1 MALLGG
7 SSEASVTKRLAGTI
21 FIIRVFSAALAYFSQ
36 ILLARWMG
44 GSDYGVYVYVWTW
57 VLLLGSMMDF
67 GISASAQ
74 KIIPEYRTR
83 GEHALLRGFLSG
95 SRWMTFAVS
104 SVVSLLLAGVVKG
117 LSPWID
123 ANAIVPLYIGCLTL
137 PAFVVANTQDGIA
150 RSHDWMRLGLMPQFI
165 VRQSLIIG
173 FTAGAFVLGFNLGA
187 TAAMSASAAAVWIA
201 MIGQMIVLNRRL
213 GGHIEPG
220 PKAYDFRGWLAV
232 SLPILMVEGFYLLLS
247 YTDVLVLQQ
256 FRSSEEVG
264 VYFAVVKTLA
274 LVSFIHYAMAAT
286 TAHRFAEYHALGDKA
301 RLSAYVAHA
310 IQWTFWPSLAATIL
324 LLALGKPLL
333 WLFGPQFVVGYDI
346 MFIAAIGLVV
356 RSAIGPVERL
366 LNMLGHQHIC
376 ALAYALAFVMNVVLC
391 VMLVPRFGGH
401 GAAAATS
408 ISLAFETVLLFWIV
422 RRRLGL
428 HVLAFGK
435 TLGHWSQTA
444 YDMRSNTTS
453 PAPQI
458 GEITTSTPYAHKTFL
473 FRPIRAIDSTFIP
486 CVAIYSST
494 CETELDAS
502 RNDRSALRRIGIRR
516 RPAGRDDRRWRRLA
530 DDAAADP
537 AVRRPP
543 VDRCRHRPALRRGDQ
558 DRRQPGAW
566 LGRSIHWPAVIRLAS
581 GSIPASI
588 VTLLVLWQLEL
599 NGEAA
604 RSLVNLVLCFALSS
618 RRFR

>member
-1 MALLGG
+1 MASIDAEPVHALPAGLLTRLKSKLWGG
-7 SSEASVTKRLAGTI
+7 SNEASLTRRLAGTI
-21 FIIRVFSAALAYFSQ
+21 FIIRVLSAGLAYLSQ

-104 SVVSLLLAGVVKG
+104 AVVSLALAGLVKL

-123 ANAIVPLYIGCLTL
+123 AGAVVPLYIGCATL
-137 PAFVVANTQDGIA
+137 PPFVVANTQDGIA

-165 VRQSLIIG
+165 VRQGLIIG
-173 FTAGAFVLGFNLGA
+173 FTFGLFALGFNLGA
-187 TAAMSASAAAVWIA
+187 TAAMIASAGAVWIA

-213 GGHIEPG
+213 ASHIEAG
-220 PKAYDFRGWLAV
+220 PKAYDIRGWLAI
-232 SLPILMVEGFYLLLS
+232 SLPILLVESFYLLLS

-274 LVSFIHYAMAAT
+274 LVSFIHYAMSAT
-286 TAHRFAEYHALGDKA
+286 TAHRFAEYNALGDKA

-310 IQWTFWPSLAATIL
+310 IGWTFWPSLAATIV

-346 MFIAAIGLVV
+346 MFVAAIGLVV
-356 RSAIGPVERL
+356 RAAIGPVERL

-376 ALAYALAFVMNVVLC
+376 ALAYASAFVMNVVLC
-391 VMLVPRFGGH
+391 VALVPRFGGH

-408 ISLAFETVLLFWIV
+408 LSLTFETLLLFWIV

-428 HVLAFGK
+428 HVLA
-435 TLGHWSQTA
+435 
-444 YDMRSNTTS
+444 
-453 PAPQI
+453 
-458 GEITTSTPYAHKTFL
+458 
-473 FRPIRAIDSTFIP
+473 
-486 CVAIYSST
+486 
-494 CETELDAS
+494 
-502 RNDRSALRRIGIRR
+502 
-516 RPAGRDDRRWRRLA
+516 
-530 DDAAADP
+530 
-537 AVRRPP
+537 VR
-543 VDRCRHRPALRRGDQ
+543 
-558 DRRQPGAW
+558 
-566 LGRSIHWPAVIRLAS
+566 
-581 GSIPASI
+581 
-588 VTLLVLWQLEL
+588 
-599 NGEAA
+599 
-604 RSLVNLVLCFALSS
+604 F
-618 RRFR
+618 

>member
-1 MALLGG
+1 VAVMDTESDSPSPSGLIARLRSLVRSLVGG
-7 SSEASVTKRLAGTI
+7 TGEASVTRRLAGTI
-21 FIIRVFSAALAYFSQ
+21 FIIRLVSAALAYFSQ

-83 GEHALLRGFLSG
+83 GEHALLRGFLTG

-104 SVVSLLLAGVVKG
+104 SVVSLLLAGLVKT
-117 LSPWID
+117 LSPWIEP
-123 ANAIVPLYIGCLTL
+123 NSIVPLYIGCMIL

-165 VRQSLIIG
+165 VRQTLLIG
-173 FTAGAFVLGFNLGA
+173 FTAGAFALGFQLGA
-187 TAAMSASAAAVWIA
+187 VVAMLASAAAVWLA

-213 GGHIEPG
+213 AGHIEPG
-220 PKAYDFRGWLAV
+220 AKAYDFRGWLAV
-232 SLPILMVEGFYLLLS
+232 SLPILLVESFYLLLS

-256 FRSSEEVG
+256 FRPSEEVG
-264 VYFAVVKTLA
+264 IYFAVVKTLA

-286 TAHRFAEYHALGDKA
+286 TAHRFAEYHALGDKD

-310 IQWTFWPSLAATIL
+310 IQWTFWPSLAATIA
-324 LLALGKPLL
+324 LLAMGKPLL
-333 WLFGPQFVVGYDI
+333 WLFGPQFVIGYDI

-376 ALAYALAFVMNVVLC
+376 ALAYASAFVMNVVLC
-391 VMLVPRFGGH
+391 VALVPRFGGH

-422 RRRLGL
+422 RQRLGL

-435 TLGHWSQTA
+435 S
-444 YDMRSNTTS
+444 
-453 PAPQI
+453 
-458 GEITTSTPYAHKTFL
+458 
-473 FRPIRAIDSTFIP
+473 
-486 CVAIYSST
+486 
-494 CETELDAS
+494 
-502 RNDRSALRRIGIRR
+502 
-516 RPAGRDDRRWRRLA
+516 
-530 DDAAADP
+530 
-537 AVRRPP
+537 
-543 VDRCRHRPALRRGDQ
+543 
-558 DRRQPGAW
+558 GA
-566 LGRSIHWPAVIRLAS
+566 
-581 GSIPASI
+581 
-588 VTLLVLWQLEL
+588 
-599 NGEAA
+599 
-604 RSLVNLVLCFALSS
+604 
-618 RRFR
+618 

>member
-1 MALLGG
+1 MDTQPATASLAAIFARLKAMLGDTH
-7 SSEASVTKRLAGTI
+7 EASVTKRLAGTI
-21 FIIRVFSAALAYFSQ
+21 FIIRVLSAMLAYASQ

-83 GEHALLRGFLSG
+83 GEQALLRGFLSG

-104 SVVSLLLAGVVKG
+104 SLVSLVLVGVVRG

-123 ANAIVPLYIGCLTL
+123 AHAIVPLYIGCATL

-173 FTAGAFVLGFNLGA
+173 LTAGAVVLGLNLGA
-187 TAAMSASAAAVWIA
+187 TAAMLASAGAVWIA
-201 MIGQMIVLNRRL
+201 MLGQMIVLNRRL

-220 PKAYDFRGWLAV
+220 AKAYDFRGWLAV
-232 SLPILMVEGFYLLLS
+232 SLPILLVESFYLLLS

-274 LVSFIHYAMAAT
+274 LVSFIHYAMSAT
-286 TAHRFAEYHALGDKA
+286 TAHRFAEYNALGDKA

-310 IQWTFWPSLAATIL
+310 IKWTFWPSLAATL
-324 LLALGKPLL
+324 ALLALGKPLL
-333 WLFGPQFVVGYDI
+333 WLFGRQFVVGYDI
-346 MFIAAIGLVV
+346 MFIAAVGLVV

-376 ALAYALAFVMNVVLC
+376 ALAYALAFVLNVALC
-391 VMLVPRFGGH
+391 VALVPRFGGH

-408 ISLAFETVLLFWIV
+408 ISLVFETALLFAIV

-435 TLGHWSQTA
+435 
-444 YDMRSNTTS
+444 R
-453 PAPQI
+453 
-458 GEITTSTPYAHKTFL
+458 
-473 FRPIRAIDSTFIP
+473 
-486 CVAIYSST
+486 
-494 CETELDAS
+494 
-502 RNDRSALRRIGIRR
+502 
-516 RPAGRDDRRWRRLA
+516 
-530 DDAAADP
+530 
-537 AVRRPP
+537 
-543 VDRCRHRPALRRGDQ
+543 
-558 DRRQPGAW
+558 
-566 LGRSIHWPAVIRLAS
+566 
-581 GSIPASI
+581 
-588 VTLLVLWQLEL
+588 
-599 NGEAA
+599 
-604 RSLVNLVLCFALSS
+604 
-618 RRFR
+618 

>member
-1 MALLGG
+1 MVAAPRGALSGFPAVTVTDAPSTTAPPAGVMAQLRSMLDG
-7 SSEASVTKRLAGTI
+7 SGEASLTKRLAGTI
-21 FIIRVFSAALAYFSQ
+21 FIIRVISAALAYLSQ

-74 KIIPEYRTR
+74 KIIPEYRAC
-83 GEHALLRGFLSG
+83 GEHELLRGFLSG

-104 SVVSLLLAGVVKG
+104 ALVSVLLAIVVDG

-123 ANAIVPLYIGCLTL
+123 ANAITPLFIGCLTL

-173 FTAGAFVLGFNLGA
+173 FTAGAFALGFDLGA
-187 TAAMSASAAAVWIA
+187 TPAMLASASAVWIA

-213 GGHIEPG
+213 GRHVRPG
-220 PKAYDFRGWLAV
+220 PKAYDFRGWLAI

-256 FRSSEEVG
+256 FRASEEVG

-274 LVSFIHYAMAAT
+274 LVSFIHYAMSAT
-286 TAHRFAEYHALGDKA
+286 TAHRFAEYHASGDRA

-310 IQWTFWPSLAATIL
+310 IKWTFWPSLAATIL
-324 LLALGKPLL
+324 LLAMGKPLL

-346 MFIAAIGLVV
+346 MFVAAIGLVV

-376 ALAYALAFVMNVVLC
+376 ALAYALAFAMNVVLC
-391 VMLVPRFGGH
+391 VALVPRFGGH

-408 ISLAFETVLLFWIV
+408 ISLVFETVLLFWIV
-422 RRRLGL
+422 RKRLGL

-435 TLGHWSQTA
+435 
-444 YDMRSNTTS
+444 
-453 PAPQI
+453 
-458 GEITTSTPYAHKTFL
+458 
-473 FRPIRAIDSTFIP
+473 RAISP
-486 CVAIYSST
+486 SS
-494 CETELDAS
+494 
-502 RNDRSALRRIGIRR
+502 
-516 RPAGRDDRRWRRLA
+516 
-530 DDAAADP
+530 
-537 AVRRPP
+537 
-543 VDRCRHRPALRRGDQ
+543 
-558 DRRQPGAW
+558 
-566 LGRSIHWPAVIRLAS
+566 
-581 GSIPASI
+581 
-588 VTLLVLWQLEL
+588 
-599 NGEAA
+599 
-604 RSLVNLVLCFALSS
+604 
-618 RRFR
+618 